1 MMSENTDRAS
11 RILKRLPGMNCMAC
25 GFGSCAEMAKAAASN
40 PQAVK
45 KCLNLSQ
52 EDMNS
57 IIGMK

>member
-1 MMSENTDRAS
+1 MSENTDKAS

-40 PQAVK
+40 PETVK

-52 EDMNS
+52 SDIS
-57 IIGMK
+57 ALLAMK